1 MRKRKIPDYGEF
13 AGAGFAPIDAEA
25 LAGLE
30 RLLHEWDT
38 APDKSRKQA
47 AEDALRESLLYH
59 HVTNEFTT
67 TEGRRVQFRSNVS
80 IREGV
85 SAERLNGFLVA
96 NGERAYGPAEEWA
109 KRLLSEGR
117 ALPEGFEEVFKV
129 GWFMTVQ

>member
-38 APDKSRKQA
+38 APDGGRRGA
-47 AEDALRESLLYH
+47 AEEALREALLYH
-59 HVTNEFTT
+59 YVVNEFTT
-67 TEGRRVQFRSNVS
+67 TDGRRVKFRSNVS
-80 IREGV
+80 IHEGV
-85 SAERLNGFLVA
+85 STERLNAFLVA

-109 KRLLSEGR
+109 KRLLAEGR
-117 ALPEGFEEVFKV
+117 ALPDGFDEVFKV